1 MLRFFSKIRYQLAT
15 ENRAAKYVRYAIG
28 EILLVIIGILIALQI
43 NNQNETKKDKAYE
56 TKMLSEINKALDY
69 DLKHFERMIGR
80 LDRLDSVSTSFIN
93 DIHNSKT
100 EFNDTLYDK
109 SNSRWY
115 GLRNNILYQYN
126 PGPFEALKSSG
137 LDKLSNDSLRNSL
150 IEFYDFHFPY
160 NKELVAFV
168 VRQYDE
174 DMDVLESFLSPP
186 FTEEINGKVEVVKKF
201 PKDLYRNIDF
211 LELLRNIR
219 ARAQITKNYL
229 NTHSKRMKEVSTQ
242 LKNELNN

>member
-1 MLRFFSKIRYQLAT
+1 MIKFFRKIRQKLLSKNKFT
-15 ENRAAKYVRYAIG
+15 KYLLYAIG
-28 EILLVIIGILIALQI
+28 EIILVVIGILIALQI

-69 DLKHFERMIGR
+69 DLKHFERMIDR
-80 LDRLDSVSTSFIN
+80 LDRLDSVSTTFID

-109 SNSRWY
+109 GYSRWY
-115 GLRNNILYQYN
+115 GLRIGILYQYN

-160 NKELVAFV
+160 NKELVAFTD
-168 VRQYDE
+168 RQYDE
-174 DMDVLESFLSPP
+174 YIDDLEAFLSPP
-186 FTEEINGKVEVVKKF
+186 FTEEINGKVEVLKKF
-201 PKDLYRNIDF
+201 PKDLYSNIDF

-229 NTHSKRMKEVSTQ
+229 NTHTKRMKKVSAQ
-242 LKNELNN
+242 LKKELSN